1 MNAAVIDQDRSI
13 SAVLNYHLDDGTV
26 PVNETFGP
34 ANIHGRSIG
43 TPDRQLMRIR
53 DARPLA
59 GQIGLDILDTLERMG
74 FCLVQHHT
82 ALANV
87 ADKEELQRLYYPE
100 MERLVC
106 RVSGAQRA
114 FVFDHTIRHGDQA
127 VREEQ
132 LLREP
137 VFYVH
142 NDYTED
148 SAPRRVREL
157 LPDEA
162 EALLQKRFAIIQVW
176 RPLRTISRNPL
187 AMADARSISPA
198 DLVRAERRYPHRVG
212 ETYRLRHNPVH
223 AWYYFS
229 QMTPEEAIVFKVYDS
244 LKDGRARFTPH
255 TSFDDPATPAD
266 APPRQSIE
274 VRLFAFFD

>member
-1 MNAAVIDQDRSI
+1 MNAAVLDQDHSI
-13 SAVLNYHLDDGTV
+13 SAVLNSHLDDGTV

-34 ANIHGRSIG
+34 ANIHGRSTG

-59 GQIGLDILDTLERMG
+59 GQISLDTLDTLETMG
-74 FCLVQHHT
+74 FCLVRHRT
-82 ALANV
+82 ALVNV
-87 ADKEELQRLYYPE
+87 TDKVELQRVYYPE

-106 RVSGAQRA
+106 QVSGAQRA

-127 VREEQ
+127 VREEK

-142 NDYTED
+142 NDYTEA

-187 AMADARSISPA
+187 AIADARSISPA
-198 DLVRAERRYPHRVG
+198 DMIGAERRYPHRVG
-212 ETYRLRHNPVH
+212 ETYRLRHNPAH
-223 AWYYFS
+223 EWYQFP

-244 LKDGRARFTPH
+244 LQDGRARFTPH

-274 VRLFAFFD
+274 ARLFAFFD